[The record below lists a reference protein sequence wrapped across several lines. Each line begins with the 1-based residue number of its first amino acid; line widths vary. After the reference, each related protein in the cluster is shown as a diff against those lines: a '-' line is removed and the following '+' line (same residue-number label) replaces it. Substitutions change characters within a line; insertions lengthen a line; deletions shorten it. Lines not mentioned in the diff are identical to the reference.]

1 MRQPSDHGSDL
12 MCWIRSTDLLLP
24 LDYFQIHDSIV
35 AHNGPLYC
43 PNDVEAHLNSFD
55 YFTDLYTIKVYFY
68 VNVTQRWVVVRES
81 ACSHSDPWRTMNCF
95 VQELRKEL
103 NERAG
108 PGAEPMQ
115 LPNISRY
122 GGSRGARRSRRM
134 GKCEITELKAY
145 D

>member
-1 MRQPSDHGSDL
+1 MD
-12 MCWIRSTDLLLP
+12 
-24 LDYFQIHDSIV
+24 QIHDSIV

-122 GGSRGARRSRRM
+122 RVSRGARRSRRM